1 MIIDK
6 VGGLS
11 PNYGQRG
18 PKEVSES
25 RGTDAQDRVNISQ
38 EASRAAELARIADI
52 AKTGED
58 PERLEKLEL
67 VREKLANQKY
77 DNLSEE
83 QLQTITNS
91 LMQSFL
97 G

>member
-18 PKEVSES
+18 PKEVSGNQS
-25 RGTDAQDRVNISQ
+25 ADAQDRVNISQ

-52 AKTGED
+52 AKNGED
-58 PERLEKLEL
+58 TERMEKLEL
-67 VREKLANQKY
+67 VREKLKNQEY
-77 DNLSEE
+77 NQLSEE
-83 QLQTITNS
+83 QAQTITAS
-91 LMQSFL
+91 LMQSFFA
-97 G
+97 